1 MKLLDQYKELNIVT
15 VGDGKTVSFGVDMF
29 QNGSIRNFSPLH
41 PTNRYHYS
49 HTESHMEDLASL
61 FHLSLSIEAFE
72 QFQELQQIIWN
83 LQVNDN

>member
-41 PTNRYHYS
+41 PTN
-49 HTESHMEDLASL
+49 
-61 FHLSLSIEAFE
+61 
-72 QFQELQQIIWN
+72 
-83 LQVNDN
+83 